1 MATRQV
7 AALVALLCAATPGLA
22 LEPANTGSS
31 TMFYMSV
38 PLGARSVKEQ
48 MPAFGLSIQGR
59 NQQQLLNVDTRT
71 FNFLPL
77 GGIEAKWLVAGGV
90 AVLAALAAG
99 RKDKGQQA
107 EFEAAQQQQA
117 QAQAQAKAEDCPP
130 VINPCGK

>member
-1 MATRQV
+1 MAPRQV

-71 FNFLPL
+71 FSFLPL
-77 GGIEAKWLVAGGV
+77 GGLEAKWLIAGGV
-90 AVLAALAAG
+90 SVFAALAVG
-99 RKDKGQQA
+99 RKDKGRQQ
-107 EFEAAQQQQA
+107 EYQAAQQQ
-117 QAQAQAKAEDCPP
+117 QAQAKAEDCPP
-130 VINPCGK
+130 VNPCP

>member
-1 MATRQV
+1 MAPRQI
-7 AALVALLCAATPGLA
+7 AALVALLCAATPVLA

-38 PLGARSVKEQ
+38 PLDARSVKEQ

-59 NQQQLLNVDTRT
+59 NRQQLVNVDTRT

-77 GGIEAKWLVAGGV
+77 GGIEAKWLLAGGA
-90 AVLAALAAG
+90 AVFAAAAVS

-107 EFEAAQQQQA
+107 EFQAAQQQQA
-117 QAQAQAKAEDCPP
+117 QARVDAKAGHCPP
-130 VINPCGK
+130 VNSCL